1 MSVIPILLYH
11 SVSNA
16 PADWIAPY
24 AVRPSMFAR
33 QLELIEA
40 SGRTAMTVSGLCAAL
55 AGESPMPAHPVVIT
69 FDDGFADFAYAAEML
84 ADFQLPS
91 TVYVTTGALAGR
103 GHRAPELTLPPA
115 AMLDWSQLP
124 ELAQLGVE
132 IGAHTHTHP
141 QLDVMSDQAV
151 SAEVRS
157 SKEMLEDALGFEVPS
172 FAYPHGFQSVRTR
185 RVVAAAGHRSAA
197 AVMNA
202 LSSHADDRMALARL
216 TVTAG
221 TTLTQVRTWLSGQ
234 GAPVAPYPERLR
246 TTVWRQLRRLRGPDA
261 TRGVFVRSAELKSRH
276 QTGDC

>member
-11 SVSNA
+11 SVSKA

-24 AVRPSMFAR
+24 TVRPAMFAR

-55 AGESPMPAHPVVIT
+55 AGDSPLPAHPVLIT

-84 ADFQLPS
+84 ADFKLPS
-91 TVYVTTGALAGR
+91 TVYITTGALAGR
-103 GHRAPELTLPPA
+103 GHRAPDLTLPPA
-115 AMLDWSQLP
+115 AMLDWSQLS
-124 ELAQLGVE
+124 ELAELGVE

-141 QLDVMSDQAV
+141 QLDIMTDDAV
-151 SAEVRS
+151 YDEVRS

-221 TTLTQVRTWLSGQ
+221 TTLTQVRTWLNGQ
-234 GAPVAPYPERLR
+234 GARVAPYPERLR

-261 TRGVFVRSAELKSRH
+261 TRGVFVRSAELKPRH